1 MDQNNIYD
9 NKPDA
14 EDNGSNNN
22 NVPEGYTAPDTSYGY
37 ESDNTGSTQS
47 GTGSFTPNDNS
58 GNNTSG
64 YNNHN
69 TNYNNTGYNSGSH
82 NTQGSGYTPHNDNI
96 DVPGKSAATASL
108 VLGIISIVA
117 MATWTFGI
125 GSCVGIITGIIG
137 LICSSNAKREGY
149 TGGMQTG
156 GFICSLIGLI
166 GGAFVLVACVACV
179 GFIGTFGALNEF

>member
-37 ESDNTGSTQS
+37 ESDNTGST
-47 GTGSFTPNDNS
+47 
-58 GNNTSG
+58 SG

-69 TNYNNTGYNSGSH
+69 TNYNNTVYNSGSH